1 MGDDDRRMTAASRE
15 EDDAAWLAALAGR
28 STPIADRAA
37 AIDEGAMMRHAL
49 RTWAPAIDE
58 VASHDPER
66 LARLIE
72 RARAEGLFD
81 ERGLPAQR
89 LRRSGFFA
97 GLRRRWDADA
107 GGWPRYRA
115 LAMAAAIVLVAGI
128 VFVVRPTGQ
137 RIDDDQVVR
146 SAQELVLLQT
156 NDPKALQHQLIDALA
171 KEGVK
176 VTGYSR
182 FGRYGIDADLP
193 QNLTPSLRALL
204 ERNRIPVPGDGVLR
218 VEIEAPRG

>member
-1 MGDDDRRMTAASRE
+1 
-15 EDDAAWLAALAGR
+15 
-28 STPIADRAA
+28 
-37 AIDEGAMMRHAL
+37 MRHAL
-49 RTWAPAIDE
+49 RAWAPAVDE

-81 ERGLPAQR
+81 ERAYPA
-89 LRRSGFFA
+89 RRSRRPGFFA
-97 GLRRRWDADA
+97 GLRRWWDADA
-107 GGWPRYRA
+107 GGRPRYRA

-128 VFVVRPTGQ
+128 VFVVKPTAQ
-137 RIDDDQVVR
+137 RTDDDQVVR
-146 SAQELVLLQT
+146 SAQELVLLQA
-156 NDPKALQHQLIDALA
+156 NDPRALQHQLIDALA

-193 QNLTPSLRALL
+193 QSLTPSLRALL

-218 VEIEAPRG
+218 VEIEATR